1 MPCICQF
8 YGISIYLYY
17 QDHVPPHI
25 HAVLAEHN
33 ASFEILTGRRL
44 AGEFPP
50 RGERLVREW
59 LDLRRAEVMASWEYS
74 HGGTQPSR
82 VAPLD

>member
-1 MPCICQF
+1 
-8 YGISIYLYY
+8 
-17 QDHVPPHI
+17 VPPHI

-33 ASFEILTGRRL
+33 ASFEILTGQRL

-82 VAPLD
+82 VPPLD